1 MAFERDQILNN
12 KKLVTLIISMYK
24 GEKYIRECI
33 ESVLN
38 QDYKNIEL
46 ILVDDGSPDN
56 CGKIADRYAS
66 YDRRVRV
73 VHQKN
78 GGVSRARNVG
88 LNLAKGEYVGI
99 VDQDD
104 VLSVDYVTY
113 FMALITK
120 YNTQI
125 ALVPTAD
132 KFFDKI
138 KEPSS
143 RDSVKIC
150 SGEDVTI
157 QMLYHKI
164 IIGPWNKLIKR
175 SLLVENNV
183 KFNPDF
189 FGGEGFAFSIESYQY
204 ADRVAVGSRN
214 VYHYRVGDPETGAS
228 KFRLSSIESSLNAQ
242 KYILNVI
249 KKKTPA
255 VLRAWNFSYW
265 HTSCDCLNVMVGSG
279 VINDYT
285 NMYQKLATI
294 CQKKAML
301 ALRAPISLQQKLRGV
316 LFRLDPRFASMII
329 NQFRVR
335 KFKKLN

>member
-1 MAFERDQILNN
+1 MED

-24 GEKYIRECI
+24 GEKYICECI

-38 QDYKNIEL
+38 QNYKNIEL
-46 ILVDDGSPDN
+46 ILIDDGSPDN
-56 CGKIADRYAS
+56 CGKLADKYAL
-66 YDRRVRV
+66 YDKRIRV
-73 VHQKN
+73 VHQEN
-78 GGVSRARNVG
+78 GGVSKARNVG
-88 LNLAKGEYVGI
+88 LSLAKGEYVGI

-104 VLSVDYVTY
+104 VLSVDYVSY
-113 FMALITK
+113 FMNLIEK
-120 YNTQI
+120 YDAQI

-143 RDSVKIC
+143 KDRVKVC

-183 KFNPDF
+183 KFNPNF

-204 ADRVAVGSRN
+204 ADRVAVGNRN

-242 KYILNVI
+242 QYILNI
-249 KKKTPA
+249 LKKRTPA
-255 VLRAWNFSYW
+255 LLRAWNFSYW
-265 HTSCDCLNVMVGSG
+265 HTCCDCLNIMVGSE
-279 VINDYT
+279 VT
-285 NMYQKLATI
+285 NEYPDMYKKLAIT
-294 CQKKAML
+294 CQEKAML
-301 ALRAPISLQQKLRGV
+301 ALLSPISLQQRLRGV
-316 LFRLDPRFASMII
+316 LFRINPRFASKII
-329 NQFRVR
+329 NKFRVR
-335 KFKKLN
+335 KFKKA